1 MSTASLSMSGVPF
14 EVIVSVDEWRDDGVV
29 TARGLL
35 PHLADAGATAV
46 KIIACHP
53 DQYSTRPVRV
63 TYALS
68 KIDPR
73 MAAVTNGAPGAP
85 ADLLAEARSHLGG
98 VPLVVAPYDI
108 ASCREAAAAGIDIWQ
123 VDEAM
128 NGNLPLLEVLAGV
141 ARRVYFCTWGCTQRE
156 IDAARTILHAT
167 ELVFL
172 HRVRSSPASAL
183 MRDCATMAHLSAL
196 GHRVGWKQTRPTR
209 SHTIIALAVG
219 GSVAE
224 IPAITGDL
232 DAGEAAARVGTR
244 VAMLR
249 GLAESSRRV
258 LLGYSPDELD
268 QVDDVR
274 PGLVAACAI
283 PAGTVLTRD
292 MIAFKAPAVGLSVEH
307 LGLAIGR
314 KALYDLRPNDPLT
327 FGVVL

>member
-1 MSTASLSMSGVPF
+1 MSTASTAMSGVPF
-14 EVIVSVDEWRDDGVV
+14 EVLVSVDEWRDDGIV

-35 PHLADAGATAV
+35 SHLADVGATAV

-53 DQYSTRPVRV
+53 DHYSTRPVRV
-63 TYALS
+63 THALS

-73 MAAVTNGAPGAP
+73 LAAVTNGAPGAS
-85 ADLLAEARSHLGG
+85 ADLLAEIRSHLGR

-108 ASCREAAAAGIDIWQ
+108 ASCLEAATAGIDTWQ

-128 NGNLPLLEVLAGV
+128 NGNVPLLEVLAGA

-172 HRVRSSPASAL
+172 HRVRGSPASAL
-183 MRDCATMAHLSAL
+183 MRDCATIAHLSGL
-196 GHRVGWKQTRPTR
+196 GHRVGWKEPRPTR
-209 SHTIIALAVG
+209 SHAIIALAVG
-219 GSVAE
+219 GSVVE

-232 DAGEAAARVGTR
+232 DASEAAARVAIR
-244 VAMLR
+244 IARLR
-249 GLAESSRRV
+249 GLAASSRRV

-268 QVDDVR
+268 QVDDLR

-314 KALYDLRPNDPLT
+314 RALYDLRPNEPLT

>member
-1 MSTASLSMSGVPF
+1 MSPAPLSMSGVPF
-14 EVIVSVDEWRDDGVV
+14 EVLVSVDEWRDDGIV

-35 PHLADAGATAV
+35 SHLADIGATAV

-53 DQYSTRPVRV
+53 DQYSTRPLRI
-63 TYALS
+63 THALS
-68 KIDPR
+68 RIDPR
-73 MAAVTNGAPGAP
+73 LAAITNGAPGAP
-85 ADLLAEARSHLGG
+85 ADLLADMRSHLGR
-98 VPLVVAPYDI
+98 VPLVVAPYDS
-108 ASCREAAAAGIDIWQ
+108 ASCREAAAAGIDTWQ

-128 NGNLPLLEVLAGV
+128 NGNVPLLEELAGV

-156 IDAARTILHAT
+156 IDSARSILHAT

-183 MRDCATMAHLSAL
+183 MRDCATMAHLSGL
-196 GHRVGWKQTRPTR
+196 GHRVGWKEVRPTR
-209 SHTIIALAVG
+209 SHAIIALAVG
-219 GSVAE
+219 GSVVE

-232 DAGEAAARVGTR
+232 DASEAASRVATR
-244 VAMLR
+244 VARLR

-268 QVDDVR
+268 QVDAMR

-292 MIAFKAPAVGLSVEH
+292 MIAFRAPADGLSVEF

-314 KALYDLRPNDPLT
+314 KALFNLRPNDPLT